1 MFLQRMYSS
10 SFSQTIFFQIELL
23 TALFPPNS
31 FFLLILRRD
40 LGVASDPLPRLVP
53 SWCRSGPYIDS
64 TDPPDSP
71 AQPGCLD
78 RCGDRSSRI
87 LSTSLSDP
95 SSDEESTGCRRL

>member
-1 MFLQRMYSS
+1 M
-10 SFSQTIFFQIELL
+10 IH
-23 TALFPPNS
+23 
-31 FFLLILRRD
+31 
-40 LGVASDPLPRLVP
+40 LGVVQVH
-53 SWCRSGPYIDS
+53 IDS

-95 SSDEESTGCRRL
+95 SSDEESTGCRRLKL